1 MGAGALMAAL
11 RSRAPV
17 WAGPLL
23 GTGFL
28 GGFTTFSSYADDIR
42 VLLEEGEP
50 GTAVGY
56 LAATVAAALL
66 AVALAGTVTRHLIGL
81 ARDGGRA
88 R

>member
-1 MGAGALMAAL
+1 MAAL
-11 RSRAPV
+11 RSRARAPV

-56 LAATVAAALL
+56 PAATVAAALL